1 MSVKEENMSKAELR
15 KRFLSMREGLSF
27 EYRNKIDIEI
37 FSRLL
42 CSEEYS
48 KADLVLTYVS
58 ADNEPDTYGLINAAF
73 ANGKAVAVPKCT
85 EKGKMEFYV
94 IKSED
99 DLESGKFGIMEPVVS
114 KCKKAEITEKTLCVV
129 PGLSFDAEGYRL
141 GRGGGYYDRFL
152 ESFKGVSA
160 GVCYNSFLRLE
171 LPREKHDSRV
181 DIIVTENFL
190 RVLK

>member
-42 CSEEYS
+42 CSKEYS
-48 KADLVLTYVS
+48 DADLVLTYVS
-58 ADNEPDTYGLINAAF
+58 ADSEPDTLGFIHAAF

-85 EKGKMEFYV
+85 EKGKMEFYL

-99 DLESGKFGIMEPVVS
+99 DLAVGKFGIMEPLVS
-114 KCKKAEITEKTLCVV
+114 RCKKAEITKKTLCVV
-129 PGLSFDAEGYRL
+129 PGLSFDAKGYRL

-152 ESFKGVSA
+152 ESFKGISI
-160 GVCYNSFLRLE
+160 GICYNSFLRLE
-171 LPREKHDSRV
+171 LPRESHDTRV
-181 DIIVTENFL
+181 DVIITENFL

>member
-1 MSVKEENMSKAELR
+1 MSVKEEKMSKPELR
-15 KRFLSMREGLSF
+15 KRFFSMREGLSF
-27 EYRNKIDIEI
+27 EYRNRTDIEI

-42 CSEEYS
+42 CSKEYS
-48 KADLVLTYVS
+48 DADLVLTYVS
-58 ADNEPDTYGLINAAF
+58 ADNEPDTFGFINAAF
-73 ANGKAVAVPKCT
+73 ANSKAVAVPKCT

-99 DLESGKFGIMEPVVS
+99 DLEIGKFGIMEPVVS

-129 PGLSFDAEGYRL
+129 PGLSFDADGYRL

-152 ESFKGVSA
+152 ETFEGVSA